1 MLLALFCAALAGFG
15 IWGTLR
21 HWRHVTETQ
30 LRLDRCVGQS
40 AQELKTTLVRLD
52 FTNRRI
58 KELRIAI
65 IPAPPPLQIPLCASL
80 ELAAGFQ
87 EYLLLKWKA
96 KQVLWMAHRGCLE
109 FSDLAPPL
117 PSIGMV
123 RGVRDEIGSQ
133 PLRWPEGHPPEFKI
147 RLKHHPR
154 FSAASVK
161 ETANEWKA
169 NWTTWF

>member
-1 MLLALFCAALAGFG
+1 VVTHFRLNQNGVAHAPMLLALFCAALAGFG

-65 IPAPPPLQIPLCASL
+65 IPAPPPLQIPLRASL

-109 FSDLAPPL
+109 FSAGP
-117 PSIGMV
+117 
-123 RGVRDEIGSQ
+123 
-133 PLRWPEGHPPEFKI
+133 KAI
-147 RLKHHPR
+147 RLNLK
-154 FSAASVK
+154 FG
-161 ETANEWKA
+161 
-169 NWTTWF
+169 